1 MSYILDALNKADK
14 ERKQSATPT
23 TETMMT
29 AKPTTQSNVV
39 WFVALIIIVCI
50 VALWFVFQ
58 SQEATKPIA
67 SAVSSAPTPTPIKP
81 KPIPSKPAATV
92 QTATTFTSVEPQDI
106 KEEPQPIPNIMGL
119 DETIRNRLPAI
130 NISAHVFSQDATK
143 RMVIINN
150 QVVHEGDYIAA
161 DLKLSTIQQH
171 GLELNF
177 EGNTFTMRVKDK
189 WPLGQ

>member
-14 ERKQSATPT
+14 ERKQSATPAS
-23 TETMMT
+23 ETIIAT
-29 AKPTTQSNVV
+29 KPATQSNVV

-81 KPIPSKPAATV
+81 KSIPSKPAATV
-92 QTATTFTSVEPQDI
+92 QTTTTFTPAAPQDI
-106 KEEPQPIPNIMGL
+106 KKEPQPIPNIMGL

>member
-14 ERKQSATPT
+14 ERKQSVIPASETIATHAP
-23 TETMMT
+23 
-29 AKPTTQSNVV
+29 ATQSNMT
-39 WFVALIIIVCI
+39 WFVALIIFAFII
-50 VALWFVFQ
+50 LLWFVFQ
-58 SQEATKPIA
+58 SQETVKPVIATTP
-67 SAVSSAPTPTPIKP
+67 STPTPTPIKP
-81 KPIPSKPAATV
+81 KPIPSKPAATA
-92 QTATTFTSVEPQDI
+92 QTTTTFTSVEPQEI
-106 KEEPQPIPNIMGL
+106 KEKPQPTPNIMGL
-119 DETIRNRLPAI
+119 DESIRNRLPAI

-171 GLELNF
+171 GIELNF
-177 EGNTFTMRVKDK
+177 ESEPFTMKVKDK